1 MTTITTITIHFHSA
15 DAKRH
20 FVKENGFTDAEIVR
34 ETPASLTVMDDGVH
48 WENNGWV
55 YSVER

>member
-1 MTTITTITIHFHSA
+1 MTTITTITITFHSA
-15 DAKRH
+15 DAKSR
-20 FVKENGFTDAEIVR
+20 FMKENGFTQAEIIR
-34 ETPASLTVMDDGVH
+34 ETPGSITIHDDGTP